1 MTDFLSQLKQGLDD
15 GNCDDSSEDVRD
27 LPPHAHSSSH
37 SQDYPVLAEIKI
49 RSTELHKIAQGE
61 CKTLADGALG
71 IRFLLKKS
79 FKVNNSRFVV
89 NNFVMQIIALG
100 KDNVMHKEDIAV
112 KTRVQTVTK
121 EKIVKAKKEVKEAP
135 QSKLGEEE
143 VY

>member
-1 MTDFLSQLKQGLDD
+1 
-15 GNCDDSSEDVRD
+15 
-27 LPPHAHSSSH
+27 
-37 SQDYPVLAEIKI
+37 
-49 RSTELHKIAQGE
+49 
-61 CKTLADGALG
+61 
-71 IRFLLKKS
+71 
-79 FKVNNSRFVV
+79 
-89 NNFVMQIIALG
+89 MQIIALG